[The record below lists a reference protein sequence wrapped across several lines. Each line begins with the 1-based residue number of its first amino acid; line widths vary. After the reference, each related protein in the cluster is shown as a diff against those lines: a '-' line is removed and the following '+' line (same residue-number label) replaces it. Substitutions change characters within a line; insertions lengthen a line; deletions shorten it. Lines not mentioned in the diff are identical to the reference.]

1 MTIFLLELRRGKV
14 SLIIW
19 TAILTFLLVVCV
31 FMFPA
36 MSSEMADVSNSLSNM
51 EDFTGAL
58 GMSGIDIAQFS
69 GYIGMEFS
77 NVMGMGG
84 AFFAALL
91 GIASLS
97 KEERNHTAEFLLTT
111 PVSRAR
117 VITEKLL
124 AVISQILILNI
135 VVAGFLSL
143 SVLVI
148 GEELDTKAFALLLL
162 ANVLLQIEIALITF
176 GISAFLRR
184 GSLGIGLG
192 LAACF
197 YFLGII
203 SNLME
208 DTKFLKY
215 ITPFGYTDS
224 GSILTDKAIDG
235 GYLAVGMTL
244 AVIGVAVA
252 YIKYTRK
259 DIA

>member
-1 MTIFLLELRRGKV
+1 MTIFLLELKRGKV

-31 FMFPA
+31 FLFPA
-36 MSSEMADVSNSLSNM
+36 MSSEMADVTNSLSNM
-51 EDFTGAL
+51 EDVTGAF
-58 GMSGIDIAQFS
+58 GMSGIDLAKFS
-69 GYIGMEFS
+69 GYVGVEFS

-84 AFFAALL
+84 SFFAALL
-91 GIASLS
+91 GIAVLS
-97 KEERNHTAEFLLTT
+97 KEERDHTAEFLLTT
-111 PVSRAR
+111 PVSRVR
-117 VITEKLL
+117 VITEKLA
-124 AVISQILILNI
+124 AVFAQIIILNV
-135 VVAGFLSL
+135 VVAGFVLL
-143 SVLVI
+143 SVAAV
-148 GEELDTKAFALLLL
+148 GEEIDTEAFALLLL
-162 ANVLLQIEIALITF
+162 ANFLLQIEIASITF

-224 GSILTDKAIDG
+224 GSILTEKVIDG
-235 GYLAVGMTL
+235 GYLAVGMTF
-244 AVIGVAVA
+244 AVIGIAVA